1 MGFKQVVK
9 NTRIFFLIHDQEHFF
24 SFFFF
29 FQLCGFKS
37 LAMFFFKKISTNYT
51 LKQPPIRNIR
61 VFIQYGV
68 NDVSFFTNNLATIVS
83 RVMTNVARCLLF
95 WNRWV
100 RVGYMYT
107 NQQGFSKIEEPVS
120 TIDLKVLKNRRTKF

>member
-37 LAMFFFKKISTNYT
+37 LAMFFLKKISTNYT